1 MTPHSP
7 QTNIIGAIH
16 AILSLF
22 SYINSLYQQKNTQEN
37 MLKTQ
42 KKINFLGL

>member
-1 MTPHSP
+1 MTPHTP

-22 SYINSLYQQKNTQEN
+22 SYINSLYQQKNTQEHVKN
-37 MLKTQ
+37 T